1 LCLLSSIAANKAPRA
16 KFESGLPHG
25 LPPGLFSHGNARL
38 VFGKKLL
45 AGGGRFCIVF
55 LH

>member
-1 LCLLSSIAANKAPRA
+1 MIDSMYGNKV
-16 KFESGLPHG
+16 
-25 LPPGLFSHGNARL
+25 RL

-45 AGGGRFCIVF
+45 AGGARFCIVF